1 MGLDMYLY
9 IEKYESEY
17 EVEEFEEREKLR
29 DKIMERLYPEEML
42 PLIRSMDAKR
52 RTTLNR
58 IARYEVGY
66 WRKANAIHNWI
77 IQNCADG
84 TDDCRPIY
92 VDISDVEKLRDTC
105 NEVLRDKSKAPELL
119 PTAEGFFFGGTE
131 YDDWYME
138 DVRYTSELLTEV
150 LTFISS
156 LKDDPV
162 NVHKSYYVLYE
173 ASW

>member
-17 EVEEFEEREKLR
+17 ELEYEERKKLR
-29 DKIMERLYPEEML
+29 ERIMERLYPEEML
-42 PLIRSMDAKR
+42 PLMRSMDAKR
-52 RTTLNR
+52 QITLNR
-58 IARYEVGY
+58 IARYQIGY

-77 IQNCADG
+77 VQNCAGG

-92 VDISDVEKLRDTC
+92 MDISDVEKLRDTC

-162 NVHKSYYVLYE
+162 NIHKSYYVLYE

>member
-17 EVEEFEEREKLR
+17 EVEFEEREKFR
-29 DKIMERLYPEEML
+29 NKIMERLYPDEML
-42 PLIRSMDAKR
+42 PLMKSMDTKR
-52 RTTLNR
+52 QITLSR

-77 IQNCADG
+77 IQNCTTDG

-92 VDISDVEKLRDTC
+92 IDTSDAEKLRDIC
-105 NEVLRDKSKAPELL
+105 NEVLRDKSKAPEFL

-131 YDDWYME
+131 YDDGYME
-138 DVRYTSELLTEV
+138 DVRYTSELLSEI
-150 LTFISS
+150 LNFIHSTT
-156 LKDDPV
+156 KDPI
-162 NVHKSYYVLYE
+162 NSKKSYYIVYE